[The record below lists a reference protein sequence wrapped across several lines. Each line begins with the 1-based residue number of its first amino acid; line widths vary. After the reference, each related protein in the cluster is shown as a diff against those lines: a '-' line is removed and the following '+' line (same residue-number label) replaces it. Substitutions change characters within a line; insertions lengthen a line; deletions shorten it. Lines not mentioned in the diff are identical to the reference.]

1 MAREWFPILDRLQE
15 GMSLLDELLNGDLQ
29 SVSKY
34 LLPLVNRGWEA
45 THTATHTAPL
55 KEGGETMHITPFK
68 EGSQAS
74 AISEGGESSFTL
86 LEGWSSGMEVKVKH

>member
-1 MAREWFPILDRLQE
+1 MARECFPILDRLQE

-34 LLPLVNRGWEA
+34 LLPLVNRGWEG
-45 THTATHTAPL
+45 THTTPL
-55 KEGGETMHITPFK
+55 SKLGDTMHITPFK

-74 AISEGGESSFTL
+74 AVSEGGESSFTL
-86 LEGWSSGMEVKVKH
+86 LEGWSSGMEAKVKQ